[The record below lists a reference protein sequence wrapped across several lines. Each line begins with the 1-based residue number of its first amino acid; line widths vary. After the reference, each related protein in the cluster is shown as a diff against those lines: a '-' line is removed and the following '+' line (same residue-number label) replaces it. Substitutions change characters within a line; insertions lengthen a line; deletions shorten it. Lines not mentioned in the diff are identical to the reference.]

1 MKSVCC
7 ILWENRVFG
16 FFALDFDFS
25 SDSEMEEWLVEW
37 TSKGDEKIKDKG
49 RW

>member
-1 MKSVCC
+1 M
-7 ILWENRVFG
+7 IDLLWANRVFG

-25 SDSEMEEWLVEW
+25 SDSEMEEWFVKW
-37 TSKGDEKIKDKG
+37 TSKGDEKEDK